1 MSARSLTDTRPQME
15 AARLSL
21 GSNVFLVIIK
31 IAAGLASGSLSV
43 LAEGV
48 QSLLDIFASS
58 AILVSVR
65 AAHTPA
71 DHEHP
76 WGHGKL
82 ENLVSLGQM
91 FLMLG
96 SIGGIW
102 LAAWH
107 RFHNPEMP
115 RVDWGIAAIAV
126 SMVVNVLVSAR
137 IARVAKQTQS
147 AALAAEAVHLRG
159 DLWTCSGVLLGLCA
173 TAIWKDPRLD
183 PIFAAVMSL
192 FAAYSAIELLRDTMR
207 PLLDARLPVG
217 EEQQIRHVLEQDE
230 RVLDFHR
237 LRTRQAGSF
246 KFADIHVMLDDN
258 LTFCQAHQISEEIED
273 AIRAALPNLDV
284 VVHIEPFE
292 EESRHQ
298 REAHAEFNL

>member
-1 MSARSLTDTRPQME
+1 MSARTFPDTRPQME

-21 GSNVFLVIIK
+21 GSNIFLVVIK
-31 IAAGLASGSLSV
+31 IAAGLSSGSLSV

-58 AILVSVR
+58 AILVSVK
-65 AAHTPA
+65 AAHSPPDT
-71 DHEHP
+71 EHP

-82 ENLVSLGQM
+82 ENLVSLAQM
-91 FLMLG
+91 LLMLG

-115 RVDWGIAAIAV
+115 RVDWGVAAIAV
-126 SMVVNVLVSAR
+126 SMVVNILVSSR

-159 DLWTCSGVLLGLCA
+159 DLWTCGGVLLGLCA
-173 TAIWKDPRLD
+173 TAIWKDARLD
-183 PIFAAVMSL
+183 PLFAGLMSL
-192 FAAYSAIELLRDTMR
+192 FAAYSAIELLRETMN
-207 PLLDARLPVG
+207 PLLDAKLPIV
-217 EEQQIRHVLEQDE
+217 EVQALQHVLENDE
-230 RVLDFHR
+230 RVLGFHR

-292 EESRHQ
+292 EEMRHQ
-298 REAHAEFNL
+298 REKHSEFNS